1 MPAISASPRFPD
13 NSNDNHYSTCAE
25 KTIDMAELNGTD
37 LNDTL
42 AGTSGDDT
50 LSGGNGNDLLRPSS
64 GYDDIDGGA
73 GIDTMEG
80 LGNFS
85 DYSVYRNSTTSVYFS
100 SFQNRTTYWV
110 SNVEYFSFAD
120 GMHTLAEL
128 VGIAGTAR
136 NDVLNGTAGN
146 DTLDG
151 AQGNDTMRGGQGNDE
166 YHVDSSGDVIQEAA
180 DGGIDRVYASTDYYK
195 LSANVEGLIYTGTGS
210 FTGIGNAQNNGFST
224 GEGNDSVEGGAGD
237 DSFSTGY
244 GDDTMIGGEGNDAI
258 TASSGDDLFDGGSG
272 IDSVFLMADRDSY
285 MIRRAG
291 TNGLVF
297 TYIGAGAGDGGETLT
312 VYDVENFYMVGVRH
326 TLAEF
331 QAELPPDGSDSIEGT
346 DRNDL
351 LDGHNGVDTLIGGA
365 GDDTYVVRSAK
376 TMVVENDG
384 EGIDTVRIAY
394 AGTAWHLADFV
405 ENGVAI
411 AGKLGV
417 AIDGNALD
425 NALTGNDGNNTLAGN
440 AGNDTLD
447 GGKGN
452 DVLAG
457 GSGDDTYYVDAA
469 GDKVTELADGGID
482 TVVTSLAKYTL
493 GANVENVTY
502 TGTVAFAGTGNALD
516 NVIAGGSGN
525 DTIDGA
531 GGSDTYVI
539 TGAFADYAR
548 QRPNAT
554 DLVLVKGTQKIT
566 LKNIEKVQFSDG
578 TKSLAEL
585 YANIASAANDT
596 LTGTDGND
604 HMNGL
609 AGADQLAGGKGNDT
623 YFIDNA
629 GDTVIELA
637 GEGTDTVDIAITAKG
652 TYTLG
657 PHVENATITSTA
669 AINVIGNA
677 EDNTLTGNA
686 AANALTGGDGNDILI
701 GGKGNDTLDG
711 GAGDDF
717 YAVDA
722 AGDKV
727 IETEDGG
734 YDVIETTL
742 AKYTLAANVEEL
754 RFTGKGAFTGI
765 GNALD
770 NVIIGGTGNDKLT
783 GGGGADTFVI
793 GTGNDTVTDFARG
806 VDTLV
811 INRTIG
817 NGDNAIDGAV
827 TLSSAGGFSSDAELV
842 IFTQKVASLTVA
854 NAAKAIGSATEA
866 YAKGDTAL
874 FALHDAKGTALYLF
888 TSSGNDAAVSAG
900 ELAQIATLTGVS
912 SIDAGDFAMPALS

>member
-1 MPAISASPRFPD
+1 
-13 NSNDNHYSTCAE
+13 
-25 KTIDMAELNGTD
+25 
-37 LNDTL
+37 
-42 AGTSGDDT
+42 
-50 LSGGNGNDLLRPSS
+50 
-64 GYDDIDGGA
+64 
-73 GIDTMEG
+73 
-80 LGNFS
+80 
-85 DYSVYRNSTTSVYFS
+85 
-100 SFQNRTTYWV
+100 
-110 SNVEYFSFAD
+110 
-120 GMHTLAEL
+120 
-128 VGIAGTAR
+128 
-136 NDVLNGTAGN
+136 
-146 DTLDG
+146 
-151 AQGNDTMRGGQGNDE
+151 
-166 YHVDSSGDVIQEAA
+166 
-180 DGGIDRVYASTDYYK
+180 
-195 LSANVEGLIYTGTGS
+195 
-210 FTGIGNAQNNGFST
+210 
-224 GEGNDSVEGGAGD
+224 
-237 DSFSTGY
+237 
-244 GDDTMIGGEGNDAI
+244 
-258 TASSGDDLFDGGSG
+258 
-272 IDSVFLMADRDSY
+272 
-285 MIRRAG
+285 
-291 TNGLVF
+291 
-297 TYIGAGAGDGGETLT
+297 
-312 VYDVENFYMVGVRH
+312 
-326 TLAEF
+326 
-331 QAELPPDGSDSIEGT
+331 
-346 DRNDL
+346 
-351 LDGHNGVDTLIGGA
+351 
-365 GDDTYVVRSAK
+365 
-376 TMVVENDG
+376 
-384 EGIDTVRIAY
+384 
-394 AGTAWHLADFV
+394 
-405 ENGVAI
+405 
-411 AGKLGV
+411 
-417 AIDGNALD
+417 
-425 NALTGNDGNNTLAGN
+425 
-440 AGNDTLD
+440 
-447 GGKGN
+447 
-452 DVLAG
+452 
-457 GSGDDTYYVDAA
+457 
-469 GDKVTELADGGID
+469 
-482 TVVTSLAKYTL
+482 
-493 GANVENVTY
+493 
-502 TGTVAFAGTGNALD
+502 
-516 NVIAGGSGN
+516 
-525 DTIDGA
+525 
-531 GGSDTYVI
+531 
-539 TGAFADYAR
+539 
-548 QRPNAT
+548 
-554 DLVLVKGTQKIT
+554 VKGTQKIT

-727 IETEDGG
+727 IEAQDGG
-734 YDVIETTL
+734 YDIVETTL

-874 FALHDAKGTALYLF
+874 FALHDAKSTALYLF
-888 TSSGNDAAVSAG
+888 TSSGSDAVVGAG
-900 ELAQIATLTGVS
+900 ELVQVATLTGVQAAS
-912 SIDAGDFAMPALS
+912 AADFALA